1 MIEAMWIWG
10 AIGILLL
17 AVEMAT
23 GTFYVLW
30 FGVAALCVAVIIGLL
45 PHLSHAL
52 QFALFAILSLG
63 SLAIWRRYYK
73 KTSADSRVGQAQGE
87 EIGRMGIVTQACS
100 LSHVGAIRF
109 TQGLMGSR
117 DWAAVSTETIE
128 VDSSAIVIAVE
139 GNALRISKIV

>member
-73 KTSADSRVGQAQGE
+73 KNLRRLPCRASARRRNWAYGHSHPSLQPKSCWCNSFYPRVNGQSRL
-87 EIGRMGIVTQACS
+87 GR
-100 LSHVGAIRF
+100 RF
-109 TQGLMGSR
+109 
-117 DWAAVSTETIE
+117 
-128 VDSSAIVIAVE
+128 
-139 GNALRISKIV
+139 N